1 MNINKIDLQYLT
13 NPYEMNKVY
22 KDSSFNLVEKED
34 FDFYKARILKM
45 TKDILKEKEVDKK
58 IKNSFLNFS
67 KVCIDHFKFIDKS
80 DIIQNEYDAIEKN
93 KKKKN
98 NFSIDKS
105 NNIIMKKPE
114 IKKLKITD
122 QIPIKTNITPEKV
135 VMPKKRVI
143 NLKDPSLKRKGI

>member
-34 FDFYKARILKM
+34 FNFYKARILKM

-58 IKNSFLNFS
+58 IKNSFLDFA
-67 KVCIDHFKFIDKS
+67 KVCIDYFKFIDKR
-80 DIIQNEYDAIEKN
+80 DIIQKEYDMIEKN
-93 KKKKN
+93 KIKN
-98 NFSIDKS
+98 TNFNMKES
-105 NNIIMKKPE
+105 NNLIIKKPE
-114 IKKLKITD
+114 CKKLKITD
-122 QIPIKTNITPEKV
+122 QIPIKTNITTEKV